1 MTIDIHWN
9 TIGQVLASWDN
20 PFILENMGDSPLSIT
35 ASVTGILTFVA
46 AILAFIYVRYLTL
59 RNSKDEM
66 NSILI
71 SVTASIGETN
81 RVRASIQSAEAK
93 ASHGR
98 DNASQPRILEDTLT
112 QLETTIGD
120 LYLVEMKIL
129 SSFMETYGLD
139 SGDRLVGILGQG
151 PVDYEGLMY
160 AIKESLDTLHDP
172 RKSRRSL
179 IKW

>member
-81 RVRASIQSAEAK
+81 RVRASIQSAEAR
-93 ASHGR
+93 ALHGR
-98 DNASQPRILEDTLT
+98 GQRISAADTGGYIDT
-112 QLETTIGD
+112 VGNNHKG
-120 LYLVEMKIL
+120 LV
-129 SSFMETYGLD
+129 
-139 SGDRLVGILGQG
+139 SG
-151 PVDYEGLMY
+151 
-160 AIKESLDTLHDP
+160 
-172 RKSRRSL
+172 
-179 IKW
+179 